1 MEVLPGGG
9 HERILYVDDE
19 EGLAS
24 LGKEFLEDMGYQ
36 VTAMSNSSEALQR
49 FRSNPDNFD
58 LVVTD
63 QTMPGLTGQELAI
76 EMAKIAPQVP
86 VILCSGLKLS
96 PESLKGPPHSI
107 REILLKPEVFEKLP
121 EVIRRILDA
130 RKEQQNG

>member
-9 HERILYVDDE
+9 NERILYVDDE

-36 VTAMSNSSEALQR
+36 VTAVSNSMEALQIFSR
-49 FRSNPDNFD
+49 NSGNFD

-63 QTMPGLTGQELAI
+63 QTMPGLTGLELAV

-86 VILCSGLKLS
+86 IVLCSGLKLS
-96 PESLKGPPHSI
+96 LEALDAPPHSI

-121 EVIRRILDA
+121 EVIRRILDSP
-130 RKEQQNG
+130 EQPHG